1 MMAITDNRQS
11 SVLQALLS
19 ADSKPQKDIPMKR
32 LGVEFTIQAL
42 DGKTINKIQEQCTHF
57 VGKGTKR
64 DKVLDEEQFGALV
77 IQKACLIPDWS
88 ARELVDKYGSPT
100 DAILGLLLAGEVAK
114 LSTEI
119 LEISGFDSDEEEI
132 KN

>member
-1 MMAITDNRQS
+1 M
-11 SVLQALLS
+11 
-19 ADSKPQKDIPMKR
+19 
-32 LGVEFTIQAL
+32 
-42 DGKTINKIQEQCTHF
+42 
-57 VGKGTKR
+57 
-64 DKVLDEEQFGALV
+64 DEEQFGALV

-119 LEISGFDSDEEEI
+119 LEISGFDSDEDEI